1 MSDEIFNKMRAII
14 AQELSV
20 DENSITPETSLVENL
35 KADSLATMSFIMTVE
50 DEFGISIPPEDAEKI
65 QTVQDAIDYVQAK
78 VG

>member
-1 MSDEIFNKMRAII
+1 MSDEIFNKMRPII
-14 AQELSV
+14 ARELSV
-20 DENSITPETSLVENL
+20 DENSITPEMSLVENL
-35 KADSLATMSFIMTVE
+35 KADSLATMSFIMTIE